1 MTRRA
6 FTLIEAIIA
15 MVVLSI
21 AVPATLA
28 LIHDAT
34 VARAETTTSTRAAWL
49 GSMLIEQI
57 LADVA
62 SDDPQLGMDALA
74 DDEAYLNDADT
85 GLFAG
90 PRST

>member
-34 VARAETTTSTRAAWL
+34 VARR
-49 GSMLIEQI
+49 
-57 LADVA
+57 
-62 SDDPQLGMDALA
+62 DD
-74 DDEAYLNDADT
+74 YVN
-85 GLFAG
+85 
-90 PRST
+90 PRSLAGQHAHRADPCRCRQRRSAARDGRPR